1 MKFGRALEGYWLEK
15 EQDFSPHTVRDY
27 QYTFE
32 RFRQFIGDCDVAE
45 ITSDDIRR
53 FLNIHL
59 VKKFK
64 LSDKSR
70 CNAWVAL
77 ASFWTWAE
85 HELKVEHV
93 IRGRIKQPSYRKP
106 LIVPYT
112 ELEVRSMLAAVEYT
126 AGWTGRA
133 GGSARSR
140 RPTGLRDRAILL
152 TLFDTGVRASEL
164 TEFEVRDYLQEQGQ
178 LTVRHGKGDKRRIV
192 VLGQTGRKALWHY
205 LASREDL
212 RPSDPLFA
220 TRTGAKLGRSELL
233 HMIQRAA
240 KRSGVTHAN
249 VHKFRHSFAIN
260 FLRNGG
266 NLLELQEMLGHE
278 KLETIRIYAK
288 LAEVDLAAAQR
299 RASPADRW
307 RL

>member
-1 MKFGRALEGYWLEK
+1 MKFEQALEGYWLEK
-15 EQDFSPHTVRDY
+15 DRDLSPHTVRDY
-27 QYTFE
+27 RYTFE
-32 RFRQFIGDCDVAE
+32 RFRLFIGDREVAE

-53 FLNIHL
+53 FLNVHL
-59 VKKFK
+59 VKKFN

-85 HELKVEHV
+85 QELKVEHV
-93 IRGRIKQPSYRKP
+93 IRNRVKQPSYGKP

-112 ELEVRSMLAAVEYT
+112 ELEVRAMLAAVEYSK
-126 AGWTGRA
+126 GWVGRA
-133 GGSARSR
+133 GGAARSR

-164 TEFEVRDYLQEQGQ
+164 TEFEIRDYLREQGQ
-178 LTVRHGKGDKRRIV
+178 LTVRHGKGDKKRV
-192 VLGQTGRKALWHY
+192 VFLGQSGRKALWQY
-205 LASREDL
+205 LTTRDAS

-220 TRTGAKLGRSELL
+220 TKNGTKLGRSELL
-233 HMIQRAA
+233 HMIQRTA
-240 KRSGVTHAN
+240 KRASVAHAN

-266 NLLELQEMLGHE
+266 NVLELQEMLGHE
-278 KLETIRIYAK
+278 KLETIRIYVK

-299 RASPADRW
+299 RASPADKW